1 MLFLSVMFY
10 VMFFRLPPEPPIIR
24 SVGAGQAANTIHL
37 RDLIRRIISVMKK
50 TFSRTLLLLILVLL
64 TSCSPSTEAGQALQ
78 VMERYFSA
86 LAAGDYA
93 AADSLYGGDY
103 QLFLD
108 WNHDLTAEDHTAL
121 WERAC
126 KWNGLNCLAVRTA
139 TMIAQQD
146 DIFTFT
152 VEFSNPDGS
161 LYILGPCCGADETT
175 MPPLSRFDI
184 RVRRDANGQ
193 FKVLD
198 LPVYSP

>member
-1 MLFLSVMFY
+1 MKKPFHRALLALMLILLASCSSLTEV
-10 VMFFRLPPEPPIIR
+10 
-24 SVGAGQAANTIHL
+24 GQAQQ
-37 RDLIRRIISVMKK
+37 
-50 TFSRTLLLLILVLL
+50 VL
-64 TSCSPSTEAGQALQ
+64 
-78 VMERYFSA
+78 ERYFSA
-86 LAAGDYA
+86 LAADDYA
-93 AADSLYGGDY
+93 MADSLYGGDY

-108 WNHDLTAEDHTAL
+108 WNHDLSADDYTAL

-126 KWNGLNCLAVRTA
+126 KWNGLNCLAVRSA
-139 TMIAQQD
+139 TLIAQQAD
-146 DIFTFT
+146 VFTFS

-184 RVRRDANGQ
+184 RVRRDADGQ